1 MHSGAVTDGAFE
13 VKVRSEAEGRMPSQV
28 LRAFRPIYVQVLVA
42 IVIATIVGIVWPSVG
57 RSMKPLGDGFISLL
71 KIMIGP
77 IIFTT
82 VVTGLTQIRDL
93 GRLGRV
99 VLKAFVYFEVFST
112 IALVIGMVAANVLEP
127 GTG

>member
-1 MHSGAVTDGAFE
+1 
-13 VKVRSEAEGRMPSQV
+13 MPSQV
-28 LRAFRPIYVQVLVA
+28 LRVFRPIYVQVLVA
-42 IVIATIVGIVWPSVG
+42 IVIATIVGIVWPDVG
-57 RSMKPLGDGFISLL
+57 RSMKPLGDGFIALL

-99 VLKAFVYFEVFST
+99 VLKAFIYFEVFST
-112 IALVIGMVAANVLEP
+112 IALVIGMVAA
-127 GTG
+127 

>member
-1 MHSGAVTDGAFE
+1 MAGQIA
-13 VKVRSEAEGRMPSQV
+13 RR
-28 LRAFRPIYVQVLVA
+28 LRPIYVQV
-42 IVIATIVGIVWPSVG
+42 VIATIVGMVWPDVG
-57 RSMKPLGDGFISLL
+57 RAMKPLGDGFISLL

-99 VLKAFVYFEVFST
+99 LVKSFIYFEIVST
-112 IALVIGMVAANVLEP
+112 IALAIGMVAANVLEP
-127 GTG
+127 GAGLHAGKEIT

>member
-1 MHSGAVTDGAFE
+1 
-13 VKVRSEAEGRMPSQV
+13 MPSQV
-28 LRAFRPIYVQVLVA
+28 LRVFRPIYVQVLVA
-42 IVIATIVGIVWPSVG
+42 IVIATIVGIVWPDVG
-57 RSMKPLGDGFISLL
+57 RSMKPLGDGFIALL

-99 VLKAFVYFEVFST
+99 VLKAFIYFEVFST

-127 GTG
+127 GSAGASRASRTTPTVRGS